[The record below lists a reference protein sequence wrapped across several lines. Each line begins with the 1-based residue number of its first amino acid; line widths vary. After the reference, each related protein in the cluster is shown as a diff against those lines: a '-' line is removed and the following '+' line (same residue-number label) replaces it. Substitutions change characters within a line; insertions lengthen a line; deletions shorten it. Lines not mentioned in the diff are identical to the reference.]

1 MCESADSTISM
12 HISDLSKTQKMYEKA
27 VHY

>member
-1 MCESADSTISM
+1 MCESADSTIFT